1 MCIGGYS
8 ISCALRKAQSHLINN
23 INNWCKYT
31 DNKLIITNFAARFK
45 RICTIMVRKATKRDV
60 QAIIELLHQVD
71 MVHHVIRPDLF
82 KPNTTKY
89 NEQELEALLEDERKP
104 VFVYDDGQVL
114 GHAFCLIT
122 EVKGHKLLQNIK
134 TLYIDDICV
143 DEKARGKH
151 VGTALYEHV
160 RDYAKSIGC
169 NNITLNVWE
178 GNDPALSFYR
188 NMGMKVQ
195 KTTME
200 IIL

>member
-1 MCIGGYS
+1 MVRR
-8 ISCALRKAQSHLINN
+8 AN
-23 INNWCKYT
+23 IN
-31 DNKLIITNFAARFK
+31 DIGR
-45 RICTIMVRKATKRDV
+45 
-60 QAIIELLHQVD
+60 IIELLHQVD

-89 NEQELEALLEDERKP
+89 NEQELETLLKYDNKP
-104 VFVYDDGQVL
+104 VFDNGNDVL

-122 EVKGHKLLQNIK
+122 EVRDDKLLQDIK

-151 VGTALYEHV
+151 VGMALYEFV
-160 RDYAKSIGC
+160 RDYALSIGC

>member
-1 MCIGGYS
+1 MIRRATTKDIG
-8 ISCALRKAQSHLINN
+8 R
-23 INNWCKYT
+23 
-31 DNKLIITNFAARFK
+31 
-45 RICTIMVRKATKRDV
+45 
-60 QAIIELLHQVD
+60 IIELLHQVD

-89 NEQELEALLEDERKP
+89 NEQELEVLLENDSKP
-104 VFVYDDGQVL
+104 VFVFDSGNDVL

-122 EVKGHKLLQNIK
+122 EVRDDKLLQDIK

-143 DEKARGKH
+143 DEKARGQH
-151 VGTALYEHV
+151 VGKALYEYV
-160 RDYAKSIGC
+160 RDYAQSIGC

-188 NMGMKVQ
+188 NMGMEVQ

-200 IIL
+200 IRL